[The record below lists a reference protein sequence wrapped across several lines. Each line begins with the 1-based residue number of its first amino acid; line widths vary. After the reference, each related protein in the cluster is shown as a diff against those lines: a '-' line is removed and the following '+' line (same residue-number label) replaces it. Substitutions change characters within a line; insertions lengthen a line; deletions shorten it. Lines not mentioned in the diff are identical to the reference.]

1 MHRRDDHVDHVG
13 PMLGRLSASSSF
25 VNWKFDLHCC
35 QVSSW
40 KPLLRSSEGYDGHL
54 AMWARNPV
62 GSFDRNQKSAAR
74 ILTIFLFLLLQTS
87 GLDTLETSA
96 FAAAAAAAA
105 VAAVQAAVQ
114 AAAAVVQ
121 AAAESRPSS
130 FGNFARVGRARHF
143 PMKGPCDRALGIDR
157 VGRVRWPMIESS
169 LNCYPIWAVDLPTYP
184 AESVNLPVS
193 SALEAWTSG
202 RSGLC

>member
-1 MHRRDDHVDHVG
+1 MYRRDDHVDHVS
-13 PMLGRLSASSSF
+13 PMLGRLSATSNF

-40 KPLLRSSEGYDGHL
+40 KPLLRSSEGYNCHL

-74 ILTIFLFLLLQTS
+74 MLTIFPFLLLETS
-87 GLDTLETSA
+87 GHDTHEMSA
-96 FAAAAAAAA
+96 FDRTPF
-105 VAAVQAAVQ
+105 
-114 AAAAVVQ
+114 
-121 AAAESRPSS
+121 ESRPSS

-157 VGRVRWPMIESS
+157 VGRVRWPIIESS

-193 SALEAWTSG
+193 SALEA

>member
-13 PMLGRLSASSSF
+13 PMLGRLSASSNF

-40 KPLLRSSEGYDGHL
+40 KPLLRSSEGYNCHL

-87 GLDTLETSA
+87 GLDTLETTA
-96 FAAAAAAAA
+96 FAAA

-114 AAAAVVQ
+114 AAAAAVQ

-157 VGRVRWPMIESS
+157 VGRVRWPIIESS

-193 SALEAWTSG
+193 SALEA